1 MVDMS
6 TSTYPFK
13 CYLETLLSYNAD
25 AKNTHLET
33 SFFYK
38 EKPGTEAYSKLSQGE
53 GGYKDRSLKV
63 KNGKNY
69 IFPHKFM

>member
-1 MVDMS
+1 MVDQS

-33 SFFYK
+33 SFFYNPREPLNIGK
-38 EKPGTEAYSKLSQGE
+38 LVHVGVLGSNPGEAEL
-53 GGYKDRSLKV
+53 
-63 KNGKNY
+63 
-69 IFPHKFM
+69 